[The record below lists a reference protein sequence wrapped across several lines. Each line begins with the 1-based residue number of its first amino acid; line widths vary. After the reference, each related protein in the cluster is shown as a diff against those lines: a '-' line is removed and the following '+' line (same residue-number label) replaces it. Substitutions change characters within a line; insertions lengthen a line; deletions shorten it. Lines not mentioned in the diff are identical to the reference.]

1 MGAKVAGAFTA
12 VLFGVVL
19 ADILI
24 HPVGTTAAGNAA
36 ASILTPTY
44 NALLGGGR

>member
-1 MGAKVAGAFTA
+1 MVAKG
-12 VLFGVVL
+12 FGLLTLVIGGIIF

-24 HPVGTTAAGNAA
+24 HPVGTAAAGNAA
-36 ASILTPTY
+36 AAIATPTY